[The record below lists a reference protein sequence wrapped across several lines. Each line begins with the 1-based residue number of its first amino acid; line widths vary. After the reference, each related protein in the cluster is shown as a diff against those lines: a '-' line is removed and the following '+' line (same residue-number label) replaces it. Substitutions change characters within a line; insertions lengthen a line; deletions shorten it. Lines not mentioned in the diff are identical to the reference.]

1 MTNIESGDKMKKLLS
16 TILCLC
22 TLISILPIN
31 VFAVTELKVVH
42 AEVAEPEVGTKPQDV
57 KLTGDTRFE
66 VKETRW
72 SGNLNDD
79 GTFKVGEVYTVEYDV
94 DFINYKDVIKYRLVI
109 TEGIDVTLNG
119 YKAKIIYKDNS
130 KFATLSY
137 TFPILTETGVADD
150 PDRVL
155 AGVKYKFS
163 SDTAKTEPDQVFA
176 EEPSELRD
184 RLDFNIQEPV
194 AGESPLLQASTVHPE
209 IEIIKV
215 TWEGIFTPDK
225 KYMAG
230 NTYKTYIYFR
240 IKGSVNKVLP
250 NAAGNRK
257 AALNGEIAAY
267 TPNKDD
273 MKMGCVIES
282 FTAPMP
288 KTYLNVGWIYS
299 QEEADSLR
307 YPVNKKLYVLKSY
320 KEASDMNFYSE
331 IDAVEDITHV
341 IVDTDEKIS
350 GAFMEELH
358 NLREVWLGPN
368 VDAKYFID
376 TYTQAGPAFQRFYA
390 WQSNGAKTWDLK
402 LYVPKESLPNGLL
415 DVYPYPYPRTLWF
428 ETVLYEGNV
437 YEAYENKQAG
447 QDVKIPWCTNH
458 VYEYQLTTAD
468 RVMIEKDCF
477 HSRWFCYSCIHCG
490 QPEYNINHIFS
501 VNDNNPPDVLT
512 DTIGRSFHD
521 YRYET
526 SEIITAANFV
536 GMNADG
542 EYVYQKTCEICGTNA
557 YNDYTY
563 EFMRGTHLNFNEEY
577 EFEYEWFTEQMRNS
591 WSQSI
596 VPNGLQT
603 TTSIHDGVF
612 FFATPIAPVSA
623 KFSSWAE
630 GELNAAKQQGILDE
644 ALLGSDYTIGIN
656 RLQFCSLAV
665 KMAENM
671 LDSEITP
678 AASGTFA
685 DTDDIYVRKAF
696 AAGITTGTGNGQF
709 SPYATLSRQ
718 QMATFIYRALQY
730 VRNNSGIRYTVYTPE
745 LEKYSDNHAIQDW
758 ARESLGFMNAL
769 GLVKGV
775 SDTEISPDGNCTI
788 EQAILVAYRS
798 LSADEIGWYQKVSA
812 TENTKLGSYRYGGPS
827 NYLLWPYVSE
837 GNHFMTQATVEC
849 GDRVWVTNYIDAD
862 GLAEGFLE
870 VEHPYVAGHTVYLE
884 AQNFKAIKDLSAED
898 LALYN
903 K

>member
-1 MTNIESGDKMKKLLS
+1 MKRILGIILTICMLL
-16 TILCLC
+16 
-22 TLISILPIN
+22 SILPTN
-31 VFAVTELKVVH
+31 VFAATELKVVH
-42 AEVAEPEVGTKPQDV
+42 AKVTDPAVGKKPENVV
-57 KLTGDTRFE
+57 LTGDTRFE

-94 DFINYKDVIKYRLVI
+94 NFINYKDVIKYRLVI

-155 AGVKYKFS
+155 AGVEYKLS
-163 SDTAKTEPDQVFA
+163 SNTAKTQPDQVFA

-184 RLDFNIQEPV
+184 RLDFNIQTPV
-194 AGESPLLQASTVHPE
+194 AGESPLTQASTVHPE

-215 TWEGIFTPDK
+215 TWEGVFTPDK

-230 NTYKTYIYFR
+230 NTYKTHIYFR
-240 IKGSVNKVLP
+240 IKGSVNKILP

-257 AALNGEIAAY
+257 ASLNGEAAAY
-267 TPNKDD
+267 SLNKDD
-273 MKMGCVIES
+273 KKMGCLIAS

-299 QEEADSLR
+299 KEEADSLR
-307 YPVNKKLYVLKSY
+307 YPVNKKLHVLKSLS
-320 KEASDMNFYSE
+320 EANEMKLYSQV
-331 IDAVEDITHV
+331 DAVEDITHI
-341 IVDTDEKIS
+341 IVDSDDKIS

-358 NLREVWLGPN
+358 NLQEVWLSSK

-376 TYTQAGPAFQRFYA
+376 TYASAGPAFQRIYA
-390 WQSNGAKTWDLK
+390 WESNGAKTWDLK
-402 LYVPKESLPNGLL
+402 VYVPKESLPNGLMSE
-415 DVYPYPYPRTLWF
+415 YPLAARSLWF
-428 ETVLYEGNV
+428 ETVLYEGDV
-437 YEAYENKQAG
+437 YEAYEKKQAG

-458 VYEYQLTTAD
+458 EYTYPLTTAD
-468 RVMIEKDCF
+468 RVMIERDCF

-490 QPEYNINHIFS
+490 KPEYNINHIFS

-512 DTIGRSFHD
+512 DTIGRTFHD

-526 SEIITAANFV
+526 SEIITAATFV

-557 YNDYTY
+557 YNDYTCEY
-563 EFMRGTHLNFNEEY
+563 MRGTHLNFNEEY
-577 EFEYEWFTEQMRNS
+577 DDFEYEWYVEQMKND
-591 WSQSI
+591 WQKTI
-596 VPNGLQT
+596 LPQGIAQT
-603 TTSIHDGVF
+603 TSTHDSSY

-630 GELNAAKQQGILDE
+630 NELNAAKQEGILDE

-671 LDSEITP
+671 LNSEITP
-678 AASGTFA
+678 APSGTFA
-685 DTDDIYVRKAF
+685 DTDDIYVRKAY
-696 AAGITTGTGNGQF
+696 AAGITSGTGNGQF
-709 SPYATLSRQ
+709 SPYAILNRQ
-718 QMATFIYRALQY
+718 QMATFVYRALQY

-745 LEKYSDNHAIQDW
+745 LEKYSDNWAIQDW

-775 SDTEISPDGNCTI
+775 SDTAINPDGNCTV

-798 LSADEIGWYQKVSA
+798 LSADEIGWYQKVPD
-812 TENTKLGSYRYGGPS
+812 TENTKGGYYREGGPS
-827 NYLLWPYVSE
+827 NYLLWPYVSS
-837 GNHFMTQATVEC
+837 GNHFLTQATVEG

-862 GLAEGFLE
+862 GLTEGFLE
-870 VEHPYVAGHTVYLE
+870 VEHPYVAGHTVYLD

-898 LALYN
+898 LVLYN
-903 K
+903 KSNGK